1 MSVDNFYLKFRF
13 EPFNN
18 FLQLLCIV
26 HISFYASLEREG
38 GGAHFAESVI
48 QFVTQTNFQLLQN
61 IEF

>member
-26 HISFYASLEREG
+26 HISFYTSLEREG
-38 GGAHFAESVI
+38 GGLI
-48 QFVTQTNFQLLQN
+48 LQSGLSN
-61 IEF
+61 L